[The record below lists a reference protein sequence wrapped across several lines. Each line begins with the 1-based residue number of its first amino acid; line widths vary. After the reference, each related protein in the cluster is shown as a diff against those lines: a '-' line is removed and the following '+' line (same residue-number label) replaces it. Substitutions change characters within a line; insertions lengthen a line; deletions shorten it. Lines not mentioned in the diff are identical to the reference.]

1 MSLSTKRLCFIYGN
15 GVIFLDENSY
25 LNKVDYELEYEA
37 KTLHE
42 GKNEFIKLLE
52 SKLPEGLTYSKLNP
66 NEKGVIKGMYTIYSD
81 AISSFEYRVI
91 TGFPTPND
99 KALKRMSRNVMESF
113 KEKIIITACD
123 YILST
128 RKDDKDEKK
137 A

>member
-1 MSLSTKRLCFIYGN
+1 M
-15 GVIFLDENSY
+15 
-25 LNKVDYELEYEA
+25 
-37 KTLHE
+37 
-42 GKNEFIKLLE
+42 NEFIKLLE

-66 NEKGVIKGMYTIYSD
+66 NEKSVIKGMYIIYSD
-81 AISSFEYRVI
+81 AISSFEYPVI